1 MVPGVAFVEIKTA
14 PEIVP
19 NVSRTA
25 DAMRAAGG
33 TVVWIVTTYTDE
45 VAIDWSPY
53 YRLSTPENGRRRSG
67 ALIKGAEGQHIWE
80 GLNVLDGEPVIEQTR
95 FSTRWSRARAHST
108 HSFTS
113 VASTPSSSRAASPTC
128 AVSPPPATQ

>member
-19 NVSRTA
+19 NVNRLA

-53 YRLSTPENGRRRSG
+53 YRPSTPENGRREAVRSSKAQRENIFG
-67 ALIKGAEGQHIWE
+67 KAL
-80 GLNVLDGEPVIEQTR
+80 T
-95 FSTRWSRARAHST
+95 FST
-108 HSFTS
+108 
-113 VASTPSSSRAASPTC
+113 
-128 AVSPPPATQ
+128 VSP